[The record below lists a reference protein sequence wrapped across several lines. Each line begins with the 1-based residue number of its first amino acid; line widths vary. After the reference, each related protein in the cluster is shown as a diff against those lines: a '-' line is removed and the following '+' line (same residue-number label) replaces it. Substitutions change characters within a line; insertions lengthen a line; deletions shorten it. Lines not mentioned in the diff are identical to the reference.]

1 MAEKTSSV
9 SAYLEEIART
19 PLLTPAEEIH
29 LGSAVRE
36 WLDAGD
42 QATPRQQ
49 RIGKRAMDRMISA
62 NLRLVVTVA
71 KKAAAHRQCRLEL
84 LDLVQEGSVGLRRAV
99 EKFDPE
105 RGYKFSTY
113 AYWWIRQGITRA
125 IQCSSRAIRLPIH
138 AHEAILKTGRFKT
151 QFIHAHGREPSL
163 KECAEHL
170 GCSVETLELWLSR
183 AQDAGSL
190 DQRCG
195 DSDTS
200 TLVELVACD
209 RPSPEEEV
217 EDRLQTEHMLDALN
231 RLEESE
237 RQVLSMRFGL
247 VDGQVATYTEVGK
260 ALGVSR
266 EAARKTEAK
275 ALRRLRARMQRTAAA

>member
-1 MAEKTSSV
+1 MAERTST
-9 SAYLEEIART
+9 SAYLEEIGRI

-29 LGSAVRE
+29 LGTAVRE

-42 QATPRQQ
+42 QATARQQ
-49 RIGKRAMDRMISA
+49 RIGKRAMDRMINA

-71 KKAAAHRQCRLEL
+71 KKAANHRQCRMEL
-84 LDLVQEGSVGLRRAV
+84 LDLVQEGAVGLKRAA

-125 IQCSSRAIRLPIH
+125 IECQNRTIRLPIH
-138 AHEAILKTGRFKT
+138 AQAAILKIGKFKARFH
-151 QFIHAHGREPSL
+151 QAHGREPTL

-170 GCSVETLELWLSR
+170 GHSVETLELWLSR
-183 AQDAGSL
+183 ARDAGSL

-200 TLVELVACD
+200 TVVELIACD
-209 RPSPEEEV
+209 RAGPEEEV

-231 RLEESE
+231 QLDETE
-237 RQVLSMRFGL
+237 RQVLAMRFGL
-247 VDGQVATYTEVGK
+247 VDGQVATLTEVGK

-266 EAARKTEAK
+266 ESARKTETK
-275 ALRRLRARMQRTAAA
+275 ALRRLRARMQHTAAA

>member
-1 MAEKTSSV
+1 MVERKTSI
-9 SAYLEEIART
+9 SAYLEEIGRI
-19 PLLTPAEEIH
+19 PLLTPAEEIL
-29 LGSAVRE
+29 LGSSVRE

-42 QATPRQQ
+42 QATPRQE

-71 KKAAAHRQCRLEL
+71 RKAASHRQCRMEL
-84 LDLVQEGSVGLRRAV
+84 LDLVQEGAVGLKRAV

-113 AYWWIRQGITRA
+113 AYWWIRQGISRA
-125 IQCSSRAIRLPIH
+125 IQCSNRTIRLPIH
-138 AHEAILKTGRFKT
+138 AHEAILKTGKFKT
-151 QFIHAHGREPSL
+151 QFHQAHGREPSL

-170 GCSVETLELWLSR
+170 SCSVETLELLASR
-183 AQDAGSL
+183 ARDTSSL

-195 DSDTS
+195 DSDSS
-200 TLVELVACD
+200 TLVEVIACD

-217 EDRLQTEHMLDALN
+217 EARQQTEQLHTALSQ
-231 RLEESE
+231 LSESE
-237 RQVLSMRFGL
+237 RQVLALRFGL
-247 VDGQVATYTEVGK
+247 ADGRVANYSEVGK

-266 EAARKTEAK
+266 EAARKAEAK
-275 ALRRLRARMQRTAAA
+275 ALRRLRARMRHTAAA